1 MSHLKET
8 GLNYFRHMRRAFHI
22 SFVSFVHG
30 IFPNVWTHKVSDIIK
45 GVNDEPRMSEGDN

>member
-1 MSHLKET
+1 MSHLKEN

-45 GVNDEPRMSEGDN
+45 GVNDERRMSEGDN